1 MESDMLLSTISHDIM
16 RMLME
21 NETKAIL
28 ETNND
33 IIETF

>member
-1 MESDMLLSTISHDIM
+1 MLLSTISHDII
-16 RMLME
+16 RLLME

-28 ETNND
+28 ETNSD